1 MLASSS
7 RYLRRLCKPHTFLL
21 ALAVFCISQAAIL
34 HLHNHFRQLTEQ
46 SILDMRAEGYTEED
60 VRHLLEEAGPQGR
73 NQYLVIEAIDYPYMC
88 SYGFLLSGLLSI
100 ASAVAPFEYFKYL
113 NLLPIVAVLVDAAE
127 DALVLSMLLSYPNL
141 VDAVAPIVPKVSQ
154 WKWTLLYACVCVVG
168 GSGFYCVAVAAGLA
182 GKRRRK
188 ADAPGSQGTTQPL
201 QKQPQRR
208 GKRA

>member
-1 MLASSS
+1 
-7 RYLRRLCKPHTFLL
+7 
-21 ALAVFCISQAAIL
+21 
-34 HLHNHFRQLTEQ
+34 
-46 SILDMRAEGYTEED
+46 MRAEGYTEED